1 MKKLHS
7 ISETGLV
14 LFVDEERKGATTQGT
29 KDDCLAYAYKYQSGN
44 CFAYSQNVTQ
54 YERGVNVGNIVNQKN
69 RALGDAITFNS
80 GVNSLASG
88 KGHKVAINGSYSTLN
103 GRNGYSENYG
113 ENVFSVSSIKNRA
126 RYTELHYVGTTTD
139 DTETELFLG
148 GEGNQRFIPNTEY
161 ASCYFIQYFAT
172 ALNAESQEIWT
183 EQNFVAYRNIV
194 GSLQEVGNHSPVTL
208 RDSNLDYDIT
218 LNDFGG
224 ANHNY
229 ISVDVIGEANHNVVW
244 NVVLQI
250 TEVRIEEVFSA
261 NLILN
266 SKFEELGN
274 EIISNNDFSNGL
286 TGWTHPNNGSTQTLI
301 GQTLNMYTG
310 PSANRSNSMSSAPN
324 TQTADI
330 NKRFLFKINASNFTV
345 SGQRGYLR
353 LDGVYDR
360 NNIIGFDNGNND
372 VYFNAY
378 RTFNSVRFFAGGANQ
393 SYSISDLSLKQI
405 DPNDRWTVLSATST
419 NYVDIKYGEAR
430 LVFPTTTPITT
441 FRNTSYTLTA
451 GKTYELELDIV
462 VVSGGIKMDGAGVQE
477 VFNQTGKSKR
487 IIKPTGNTFIS
498 LYRATSN
505 VDITIKSVSLKEI
518 TYGV

>member
-1 MKKLHS
+1 MKKIHS

-14 LFVDEERKGATTQGT
+14 LFVDEENKGATTQGT
-29 KDDCLAYAYKYQSGN
+29 QDDCLAYAYKYQSGN

-54 YERGVNVGNIVNQKN
+54 YERGVNIGNIVNQKN

-113 ENVFSVSSIKNRA
+113 ENVYSVSSVKNRA

-183 EQNFVAYRNIV
+183 QQNFVSYRNIL
-194 GSLQEVGNHSPVTL
+194 GQLQEVGSHSPVTL
-208 RDSNLDYDIT
+208 RDSNLDYDVT

-229 ISVDVIGEANHNVVW
+229 ISVDVLGEANHNVVW

-250 TEVRIEEVFSA
+250 TEVRIEENLSA

-266 SKFEELGN
+266 GDFSELGDELVDITNANPTNGWINLTEFGADFVGGRTTAVRYLSDIPSSITTNKIYRVSVDVENFVGRNTTGISSFGRGATIGTPYVNGISGTILIYTKSTNGSKFRYYARE
-274 EIISNNDFSNGL
+274 ND
-286 TGWTHPNNGSTQTLI
+286 QTL
-301 GQTLNMYTG
+301 
-310 PSANRSNSMSSAPN
+310 
-324 TQTADI
+324 DI
-330 NKRFLFKINASNFTV
+330 RNF
-345 SGQRGYLR
+345 
-353 LDGVYDR
+353 
-360 NNIIGFDNGNND
+360 
-372 VYFNAY
+372 
-378 RTFNSVRFFAGGANQ
+378 
-393 SYSISDLSLKQI
+393 SIKQA
-405 DPNDRWTVLSATST
+405 DPNDRWNIDTSNTSLQSWMFYENRIRALANSNDLFLQQNFGAKIGSRYLIKYTVLYSTINDELILSANGVFGSVVLNKTVGTHTLILEATNSARVYDLRFVLKST
-419 NYVDIKYGEAR
+419 NSSGVIDLTDISVK
-430 LVFPTTTPITT
+430 
-441 FRNTSYTLTA
+441 
-451 GKTYELELDIV
+451 EL
-462 VVSGGIKMDGAGVQE
+462 S
-477 VFNQTGKSKR
+477 
-487 IIKPTGNTFIS
+487 
-498 LYRATSN
+498 
-505 VDITIKSVSLKEI
+505 
-518 TYGV
+518 YGV